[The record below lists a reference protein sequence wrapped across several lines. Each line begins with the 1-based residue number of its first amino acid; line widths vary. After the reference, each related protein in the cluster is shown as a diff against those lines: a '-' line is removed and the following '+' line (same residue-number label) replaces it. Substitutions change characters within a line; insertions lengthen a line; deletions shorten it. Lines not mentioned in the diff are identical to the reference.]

1 MCLLTLSACLST
13 LHNLQMTHCK
23 VKTVEDLEH
32 LIECEEL
39 SVVDLAHNK
48 LSDPAIIDVFEKM
61 KNLVSSDL
69 FFKYLF
75 FICENSE
82 RNAYTIV
89 NLKSLQKVAS
99 HIY

>member
-1 MCLLTLSACLST
+1 
-13 LHNLQMTHCK
+13 MTHCK

-75 FICENSE
+75 VCMWKLRTQCIHN
-82 RNAYTIV
+82 R
-89 NLKSLQKVAS
+89 KSKKFTKGS
-99 HIY
+99 